1 VDEHD
6 PATVDPVLYEPPT
19 VTVAGTTYTLRRL
32 GLPDVFRVVKILGR
46 GAALLDPAAEF
57 TPAQIIQVL
66 MTSISLNEGP
76 VLDLIASLLGVPRKD
91 LDYPEKFPLDS
102 ILDIIQAIA
111 AHGDLRGFLSRAN
124 SITKTMP
131 NLLKSDARRS

>member
-1 VDEHD
+1 MTDSDTPTVDEHD

-91 LDYPEKFPLDS
+91 
-102 ILDIIQAIA
+102 
-111 AHGDLRGFLSRAN
+111 
-124 SITKTMP
+124 
-131 NLLKSDARRS
+131 